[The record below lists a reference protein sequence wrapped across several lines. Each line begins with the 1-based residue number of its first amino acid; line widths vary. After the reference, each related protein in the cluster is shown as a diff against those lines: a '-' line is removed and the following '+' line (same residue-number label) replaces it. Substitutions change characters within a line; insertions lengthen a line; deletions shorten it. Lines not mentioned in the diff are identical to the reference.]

1 MPSRKSDRFNRN
13 DLIFEFFYFPV
24 LVKRKITNL
33 VIFLI
38 EFCQTIAEFWGDGHG
53 YYDAT
58 LAMACGDFGKFDEA
72 TTSVFLDV
80 NVESLGLNLD
90 NSRVQLLFAVSTI
103 ATAPFFY
110 KKTIK
115 KIKIEIRV
123 LDIEIKI
130 NL

>member
-1 MPSRKSDRFNRN
+1 
-13 DLIFEFFYFPV
+13 
-24 LVKRKITNL
+24 
-33 VIFLI
+33 
-38 EFCQTIAEFWGDGHG
+38 
-53 YYDAT
+53 
-58 LAMACGDFGKFDEA
+58 MACGDFGKFDEA

-90 NSRVQLLFAVSTI
+90 NSRVQFLFAVSTI

-115 KIKIEIRV
+115 KIEIRV
-123 LDIEIKI
+123 LDIKIKI